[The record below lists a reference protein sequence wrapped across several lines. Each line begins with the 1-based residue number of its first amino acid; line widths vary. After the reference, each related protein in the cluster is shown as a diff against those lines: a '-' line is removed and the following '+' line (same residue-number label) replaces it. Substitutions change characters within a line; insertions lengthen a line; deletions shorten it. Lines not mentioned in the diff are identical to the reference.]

1 MSIIQQLPDRF
12 DHALFAV
19 WIVVFAIE
27 VFLPRARRS
36 LISLYDAGMF
46 AIIAVLLARG
56 VLRVVVGNETEG
68 WSTIILAAGLFGW
81 KIYYRLMARIFPQHP
96 NEPQKRPKTIRK
108 PPRSP

>member
-19 WIVVFAIE
+19 WIVVFAID
-27 VFLPRARRS
+27 VFLPRTSRS

-46 AIIAVLLARG
+46 AIIVVLLARG

-68 WSTIILAAGLFGW
+68 WSMIILAAGLFGW
-81 KIYYRLMARIFPQHP
+81 KIYYRLMVRVFLQHP
-96 NEPQKRPKTIRK
+96 EQKRATGRW
-108 PPRSP
+108 

>member
-19 WIVVFAIE
+19 WIVLFAID
-27 VFLPRARRS
+27 VFLPRTRRS
-36 LISLYDAGMF
+36 LISIYDAGMF
-46 AIIAVLLARG
+46 AIIVVLLAWG

-81 KIYYRLMARIFPQHP
+81 KIYYRLMARVFPATP
-96 NEPQKRPKTIRK
+96 GTNTSRRIGRW
-108 PPRSP
+108 